1 MKHIEGT
8 IIIVA
13 VYINNDLNNYNELV
27 KCLTQL
33 REIYPNNVIVAVD
46 NSSLNNSWYNDA
58 NQLNINVLYNNSL
71 LHRFE
76 MGAYKMALEHYRA
89 DKYIFIQGTI
99 FINNKLNL
107 SQLDTNEEIALGFD
121 IFLND
126 LSWSIDGLNLINQML
141 ISINMNV
148 WNNEPII
155 LWNCFCCNN
164 LFINNMLNSGV
175 FDLISNTKEHSCAFE
190 RILGVYFQKKMKNIN
205 CIDKNSF
212 RKIYLNQDIV
222 RYNFK

>member
-1 MKHIEGT
+1 MF
-8 IIIVA
+8 
-13 VYINNDLNNYNELV
+13 N
-27 KCLTQL
+27 
-33 REIYPNNVIVAVD
+33 PNNVIVAVD

-76 MGAYKMALEHYRA
+76 MGAYKMALEHYCA

-107 SQLDTNEEIALGFD
+107 SQLDTNEEIAIGFEVL
-121 IFLND
+121 FNN

-141 ISINMNV
+141 TSINMN
-148 WNNEPII
+148 WNNDPVI

-164 LFINNMLNSGV
+164 IFINNMLNSGL
-175 FDLISNTKEHSCAFE
+175 FDIITNTKEHSCAFE

-205 CIDKNSF
+205 CIESNSF
-212 RKIYLNQDIV
+212 RKIWLCQDIV
-222 RYNFK
+222 KI

>member
-1 MKHIEGT
+1 MIESKGT

-27 KCLTQL
+27 KCLIQL

-58 NQLNINVLYNNSL
+58 NRLNINVLYNNSL

-76 MGAYKMALEHYRA
+76 MGAYKLALEHYRA

-99 FINNKLNL
+99 FINNELNL
-107 SQLDTNEEIALGFD
+107 SQLDTTEEMAIGFD
-121 IFLND
+121 VLFNN

-141 ISINMNV
+141 TTINMN

-164 LFINNMLNSGV
+164 VFINNMLNSGL
-175 FDLISNTKEHSCAFE
+175 FDIITNTKEHSCAFE
-190 RILGVYFQKKMKNIN
+190 RILGVYFQTKMKNIH
-205 CIDKNSF
+205 CIDNNSF
-212 RKIYLNQDIV
+212 RKIWLCQDIV
-222 RYNFK
+222 KI